1 MILEISEFQMNEALL
16 SLLIT
21 TADVLLALIMC
32 KFKKR
37 YAISHVLDILRFLI
51 NFFDL

>member
-1 MILEISEFQMNEALL
+1 MILESSEFQMNEALL

-32 KFKKR
+32 NLEQ
-37 YAISHVLDILRFLI
+37 IC
-51 NFFDL
+51 NFICP